1 MPLAFVCAND
11 HAWLAEPWELGCA
24 GCFPDS
30 CIACGAAVRL
40 EEQEETDG
48 LRATVF
54 PDGYK
59 ILASLQG
66 STMAEL
72 YKARERRSG
81 RLAALKL
88 SLGDPEV
95 TAYSRA
101 AARREARMLALL
113 DHPHIVRIIET
124 GTVGGR
130 AFIAMEWLGGGT
142 LADRFCGGP
151 MPPKRAARLFAKLS
165 EAIHH
170 CHCKGVLHVD
180 VRPTNIVFN
189 HRGEPKLVD
198 FGLAKRLDRPG
209 GRARGKATGGDPR
222 YMPPEQAPDVW
233 RGIGP
238 AADIHGL
245 GALLYQALCG
255 RLPFHGVC
263 LDERVRRGRVEVPP
277 AAEFQPSVPE
287 ALDRICRRCLE
298 PEPERRY
305 GTAAELAMELRRVSE
320 SG

>member
-1 MPLAFVCAND
+1 MALLFVCAND

-24 GCFPDS
+24 DCFPDS

-40 EEQEETDG
+40 EEEDARKQC
-48 LRATVF
+48 ATVF
-54 PDGYK
+54 PDGYE
-59 ILASLQG
+59 ILASLQE
-66 STMAEL
+66 STMAEM
-72 YKARERRSG
+72 YKARDRRNG

-101 AARREARMLALL
+101 ATRREARLLGML
-113 DHPHIVRIIET
+113 DHPHIVQIVET

-151 MPPKRAARLFAKLS
+151 MPPKRAARIFAKLS

-170 CHCKGVLHVD
+170 SHCKGVLHVD

-209 GRARGKATGGDPR
+209 GRARGRATGGDPR
-222 YMPPEQAPDVW
+222 YMPPEQAADVW

-255 RLPFHGVC
+255 RLPFHGIC
-263 LDERVRRGRVEVPP
+263 LDERIRRGRVEVPP
-277 AAEFQPSVPE
+277 TAEFQVRVPA
-287 ALDRICRRCLE
+287 ALTRICLRCLE
-298 PEPERRY
+298 PDPERRY
-305 GTAAELAMELRRVSE
+305 GTAAELARELWRVSRNA
-320 SG
+320 